1 MLQRG
6 LTLNE
11 FTYPYTFAS
20 CGALEER
27 EIGKKAHCQALKAG
41 FDLIPLVAILLFNL
55 YAVSSSLVDARIK
68 DILFARKLFDEM
80 PEREMRCL
88 GTRFFQAMVKKALG
102 LFLQMKAFVI
112 LPDGFT
118 FISALSTC
126 AHLGDLKTG
135 KWIHLHQIGNWL
147 CFGVIVGTALTEI
160 YAKQKQDI
168 RVVHDSLPVQ
178 SSKQLS
184 SQAAA

>member
-1 MLQRG
+1 MKALNLFNEMLQRG

-88 GTRFFQAMVKKALG
+88 GTRCFQAM
-102 LFLQMKAFVI
+102 
-112 LPDGFT
+112 
-118 FISALSTC
+118 
-126 AHLGDLKTG
+126 
-135 KWIHLHQIGNWL
+135 
-147 CFGVIVGTALTEI
+147 
-160 YAKQKQDI
+160 
-168 RVVHDSLPVQ
+168 
-178 SSKQLS
+178 
-184 SQAAA
+184 